1 MANTFQIQRL
11 KKTSNKLK
19 TQGLDILGDSLNNLS
34 FIYNTSENS
43 FGSYIHAGDGVYI
56 GKNPVVNNTKAW
68 YTTDLEKSYDYNY
81 FNYLTAGKPGVQ
93 PPRNATITDTGVLYL
108 VMPSNGLESVY
119 TRLSFR
125 SLADASTTFGDVNKI
140 IKWGLTDE
148 GGTEPPTEIHD
159 WFEEHPGDVTMDAS
173 FTMHYTEDGS
183 IINKNVY
190 VAYTNDASIGS
201 EILSTE
207 TTNDADEDASLS
219 SRIRNSIV
227 NVNSLKSQQI
237 GFANV
242 WIKAMT
248 NAYTGV
254 ISNISWARN
263 DPSWGGGTSNGGGAG
278 TTWLYGAP
286 KRDQEEILFG
296 DGPGAAQ
303 NVKPSIKPSAQSW
316 GEVTDA
322 SMSKIKDEYI
332 AVDELDASYVED
344 HGDITEVVYQDLF
357 NKDVSTMTSTHIEYT
372 GPTMNIDQRIWRS
385 DTEWSQESE
394 PVVNVTDAVVVE
406 EYTPT
411 NVWDEINY
419 RFKIIN
425 ENFRIL
431 ANDIDQSNIMIMED
445 TVGTLIPAIVTTTNK
460 QISVLDIS
468 VASLDSSVAT
478 MGDLVT
484 GHDAS
489 IVSQNTRISVHDS
502 SIAVL
507 DHSFSVL
514 DTSVNT
520 VTTTVGQHDSSLLEH
535 TKFINTIDSSIAV
548 LDHSFIALD
557 ASVQRVDISIGWND
571 ISNQLLFTG
580 GLNPERA
587 HNTVISYLQAYADN
601 AAASAATGVDMS
613 NYVDTSTFTATL
625 NNYVDTSTLNTTL
638 ENYVDAST
646 LEETLDNYFNTQFT
660 IVDLDEE

>member
-11 KKTSNKLK
+11 KKTSSKLK

-108 VMPSNGLESVY
+108 VMPSDGLDSVY

-159 WFEEHPGDVTMDAS
+159 WLEDHPEGVTMDAS

-207 TTNDADEDASLS
+207 TTNDEDEDASLR
-219 SRIRNSIV
+219 SRIYGSLTS
-227 NVNSLKSQQI
+227 VNSLKGQEV

-242 WIKAMT
+242 WVKAMT

-254 ISNISWARN
+254 ISNIKWSEA
-263 DPSWGGGTSNGGGAG
+263 SEH
-278 TTWLYGAP
+278 LGAP
-286 KRDQEEILFG
+286 SKEMLFG
-296 DGPGAAQ
+296 DPSAAQ
-303 NVKPSIKPSAQSW
+303 GPRPEPTVPTSPTNW
-316 GEVTDA
+316 GDITDA
-322 SMSKIKDEYI
+322 SMSKIRDEYI
-332 AVDELDASYVED
+332 AVDELDPSYIED
-344 HGDITEVVYQDLF
+344 HGNITEVVYQDLF
-357 NKDVSTMTSTHIEYT
+357 NKDVSTITSTNIGYT
-372 GPTMNIDQRIWRS
+372 GPSMEIDQRVWRN
-385 DTEWSQESE
+385 DNEWSSEPE
-394 PVVNVTDAVVVE
+394 PVVNVTDSIVVE

-425 ENFRIL
+425 ENFRVL
-431 ANDIDQSNIMIMED
+431 ANDINQSNIMLMED

-460 QISVLDIS
+460 QITVLDIS

-535 TKFINTIDSSIAV
+535 TKFINTLDSSIEA

-557 ASVQRVDISIGWND
+557 ACLGRTDISIGWDD
-571 ISNQLLFTG
+571 ISNQVLFTG

-601 AAASAATGVDMS
+601 AAATAATGVDMS

-625 NNYVDTSTLNTTL
+625 NNYVDTSTLNSTL

>member
-34 FIYNTSENS
+34 FIYNTGENS

-68 YTTDLEKSYDYNY
+68 YTTDLEKSYEYNY
-81 FNYLTAGKPGVQ
+81 FNYTTAGMPGVQ
-93 PPRNATITDTGVLYL
+93 PPRNATITDTGVLHL
-108 VMPSNGLESVY
+108 VMPSESTGSIY

-159 WFEEHPGDVTMDAS
+159 WMEEHPGDVTMDAS
-173 FTMHYTEDGS
+173 FTMYYTEDGS

-263 DPSWGGGTSNGGGAG
+263 DPSWGGGAG

-394 PVVNVTDAVVVE
+394 PVVNVADAVVVE

-489 IVSQNTRISVHDS
+489 IVSQDTRI
-502 SIAVL
+502 
-507 DHSFSVL
+507 
-514 DTSVNT
+514 NT
-520 VTTTVGQHDSSLLEH
+520 H
-535 TKFINTIDSSIAV
+535 DSSIAV

-571 ISNQLLFTG
+571 ISNQVLFTG

-601 AAASAATGVDMS
+601 AASTAATGVDMS

-660 IVDLDEE
+660 IIDLDEE